1 MNLKINK
8 QIKQLIFWIGALIIG
23 AILGSLH
30 VDTVDKVCDFVATV
44 FTRLFK
50 FTAVPAIAV
59 SVLST
64 LATLGGNKETGKIF
78 RRTIMYT
85 LLTTLAAST
94 IAAILF
100 FIIKPEVLSAAAYE
114 NAGADK
120 IASMSS
126 SSFLSYF
133 INAIPDNILYPFVSG
148 NVLSI
153 LIVSFAFGFAISKM
167 KESDQKTA
175 ILNVVLG
182 FQELVFKVIGWIIA
196 ILPIGIIAFTAQLIK
211 DLGADFGAASIGR
224 YTAVVL
230 SGNLIQFFIVLSIF
244 LLCRGINPFKHFK
257 NMIPAILTALF
268 TKSSAATLPVTM
280 DCVENRVKCD
290 KKFSRFIL
298 PMCTTINM
306 NGCAAFILVTSLFVM
321 KNGGV
326 DLNIITVITWILIS
340 VISAVGNAGVP
351 MGCFFLTLSLM
362 AGKGMPIGVMGVI
375 LPIYAIIDMIETAV
389 NIYSDSCVCA
399 MTNKDLKNLVT
410 EEEKSE

>member
-1 MNLKINK
+1 MTK
-8 QIKQLIFWIGALIIG
+8 QVKQLILWVGALIIG
-23 AILGSLH
+23 AILGLLH
-30 VDTVDKVCDFVATV
+30 VSAIDSVCDFVATV

-50 FTAVPAIAV
+50 FCAVPAIAV

-78 RRTIMYT
+78 RRTIFYT
-85 LLTTLAAST
+85 LLTTIAAST

-100 FIIKPEVLSAAAYE
+100 FIIKPEVLSASVYE
-114 NAGADK
+114 GVAADK
-120 IASMSS
+120 IQSMSS

-133 INAIPDNILYPFVSG
+133 TSAIPDNILYPFVSG

-153 LIVSFAFGFAISKM
+153 LIVSFAFGIGISKM
-167 KESDQKTA
+167 ADSDKKTSL
-175 ILNVVLG
+175 LNVILG
-182 FQELVFKVIGWIIA
+182 FQELVFKIIGWIIT
-196 ILPIGIIAFTAQLIK
+196 ILPIGIIAFTAQLVK
-211 DLGADFGAASIGR
+211 EMSADIAMESIGK

-244 LLCRGINPFKHFK
+244 LLVRGLNPVKHFK

-326 DLNIITVITWILIS
+326 ELNLITVISWILIS

-362 AGKGMPIGVMGVI
+362 AGKGMPIGVMGII
-375 LPIYAIIDMIETAV
+375 LPIYAVIDMIETAV

-399 MTNKDLKNLVT
+399 MTNKDLKDLVA
-410 EEEKSE
+410 E

>member
-1 MNLKINK
+1 MSK
-8 QIKQLIFWIGALIIG
+8 QIKQLIFWVGALIIG
-23 AILGSLH
+23 AVLGILNISEVNKG
-30 VDTVDKVCDFVATV
+30 CDFVATI

-50 FTAVPAIAV
+50 FAAVPAIAV
-59 SVLST
+59 SVLTTIAS
-64 LATLGGNKETGKIF
+64 LGGNKETGKIF
-78 RRTIMYT
+78 RRTITYT
-85 LLTTLAAST
+85 LLTTLVAST
-94 IAAILF
+94 VAAILF
-100 FIIKPEVLSAAAYE
+100 FVINPEVIDAATIANAAAGDIE
-114 NAGADK
+114 KVTKLEKG
-120 IASMSS
+120 
-126 SSFLSYF
+126 SSFFSYF
-133 INAIPDNILYPFVSG
+133 KDVIPDNILTPFTTG

-153 LIVSFAFGFAISKM
+153 LIVAFTFGFAISRM
-167 KESDQKTA
+167 KESDRKTTT
-175 ILNVVLG
+175 LNVING
-182 FQELVFKVIGWIIA
+182 FQEIVFKVIGWIVA
-196 ILPIGIIAFTAQLIK
+196 ILPIGIIAFTCQFVRDISANI
-211 DLGADFGAASIGR
+211 AMESIGK

-230 SGNLIQFFIVLSIF
+230 SGNLIQFFIVLSVF
-244 LLCRGINPFKHFK
+244 LLIRGINPAKHFK

-326 DLNIITVITWILIS
+326 ELNLITVISWILIS

-362 AGKGMPIGVMGVI
+362 VGKGMDVKVMAVL
-375 LPIYAIIDMIETAV
+375 LPIYAIIDMVETAV

-410 EEEKSE
+410 AEEPSA

>member
-1 MNLKINK
+1 MTK
-8 QIKQLIFWIGALIIG
+8 QVRQVIFWVGALVIGAV
-23 AILGSLH
+23 LGSLH
-30 VDTVDKVCDFVATV
+30 VGAVDSVCNFVATV

-59 SVLST
+59 SVLTT
-64 LATLGGNKETGKIF
+64 LATLGSNKETARIF
-78 RRTIMYT
+78 KRTIMYT

-100 FIIKPEVLSAAAYE
+100 FAIKPEVLSVAAYE
-114 NAGADK
+114 GAQAEK
-120 IASMSS
+120 IQSMSS

-133 INAIPDNILYPFVSG
+133 ISAIPDNIIYPFVSG

-153 LIVSFAFGFAISKM
+153 LIVSFAFGFAISM
-167 KESDQKTA
+167 MPESEKKSA
-175 ILNVVLG
+175 ILNIALG
-182 FQELVFKVIGWIIA
+182 FQELVFKVISWIIA
-196 ILPIGIIAFTAQLIK
+196 ILPVGIIAFTAQLVKEMSANI
-211 DLGADFGAASIGR
+211 AMESIGK

-230 SGNLIQFFIVLSIF
+230 SGNLIQFFIVLSLF
-244 LLCRGINPFKHFK
+244 LLARGINPVKHFK
-257 NMIPAILTALF
+257 NMRPAILTALF

-280 DCVENRVKCD
+280 DCAESRVKCN
-290 KKFSRFIL
+290 KKFTRFIL

-326 DLNIITVITWILIS
+326 ELTLLTVITWILIS

-375 LPIYAIIDMIETAV
+375 LPIYAVIDMIETAV

-399 MTNKDLKNLVT
+399 MTNKDLKDL
-410 EEEKSE
+410 ED

>member
-1 MNLKINK
+1 MNK
-8 QIKQLIFWIGALIIG
+8 QVKQAIFWVGALIIG
-23 AILGSLH
+23 AVLGLLH
-30 VDTVDKVCDFVATV
+30 ITAIDNICNFIATI

-59 SVLST
+59 SILTT
-64 LATLGGNKETGKIF
+64 LASLGGNKETGKIF
-78 RRTIMYT
+78 RRTLMYT

-94 IAAILF
+94 IAAVLF
-100 FIIKPEVLSAAAYE
+100 FVIKPEVLSASVYEGVAAE
-114 NAGADK
+114 KLAN
-120 IASMSS
+120 MNSS
-126 SSFLSYF
+126 TFLDYF
-133 INAIPDNILYPFVSG
+133 IQAIPDNILYPFVSG

-153 LIVSFAFGFAISKM
+153 LIVSFVFGFAISKM
-167 KESDQKTA
+167 QESDKKTA
-175 ILNVVLG
+175 ILNIING
-182 FQELVFKVIGWIIA
+182 FQEMVFKVIGWIIA
-196 ILPIGIIAFTAQLIK
+196 ILPIGIIAFTAQLINEMS
-211 DLGADFGAASIGR
+211 AHIAMESIGK
-224 YTAVVL
+224 YVAVIL

-244 LLCRGINPFKHFK
+244 LLIRGINPAKHFK

-326 DLNIITVITWILIS
+326 QLDLITVITWILIS

-375 LPIYAIIDMIETAV
+375 LPIYAVIDMIETAV

-410 EEEKSE
+410 E

>member
-1 MNLKINK
+1 MNK
-8 QIKQLIFWIGALIIG
+8 QVKQIIFWVGALIIG
-23 AILGSLH
+23 AVLGSLH
-30 VDTVDKVCDFVATV
+30 VAAVDSICDFTATV

-59 SVLST
+59 SILTT
-64 LATLGGNKETGKIF
+64 LAMLGGNKETGKIF
-78 RRTIMYT
+78 RKTITYT

-94 IAAILF
+94 IAAVLF
-100 FIIKPEVLSAAAYE
+100 FIIKPEVLSAAVYE
-114 NAGADK
+114 GIETSK
-120 IASMSS
+120 IESMGS

-133 INAIPDNILYPFVSG
+133 TNAIPDNILSPFVSG

-153 LIVSFAFGFAISKM
+153 LMVSAVFGLAISRM
-167 KESDQKTA
+167 KESDKKTA
-175 ILNVVLG
+175 VLNVING
-182 FQELVFKVIGWIIA
+182 FQEMVFTVIGWLVA
-196 ILPIGIIAFTAQLIK
+196 ILPIGVIAFTAQLVK
-211 DLGADFGAASIGR
+211 DMSAGIVADSIGR
-224 YTAVVL
+224 YVAVVL

-244 LLCRGINPFKHFK
+244 LLVRGINPAKHFK

-321 KNGGV
+321 QNAGIQL
-326 DLNIITVITWILIS
+326 DLITVISWILIS
-340 VISAVGNAGVP
+340 VVSAVGNAGVP

-362 AGKGMPIGVMGVI
+362 AGKGIDFKVMGVL
-375 LPIYAIIDMIETAV
+375 LPIYALIDMIETAV
-389 NIYSDSCVCA
+389 NIYSASCVCA
-399 MTNKDLKNLVT
+399 MTNKDLKDLVT
-410 EEEKSE
+410 EEPSA

>member
-1 MNLKINK
+1 MNK
-8 QIKQLIFWIGALIIG
+8 QVKQAIFWVGALIIG
-23 AILGSLH
+23 AVLGLLH
-30 VDTVDKVCDFVATV
+30 ITAIDNICNFIATI

-59 SVLST
+59 SILTT
-64 LATLGGNKETGKIF
+64 LASLGGNKETGKIF
-78 RRTIMYT
+78 RRTLMYT

-94 IAAILF
+94 IAAVLF
-100 FIIKPEVLSAAAYE
+100 FVIKPEVLSASVYEGVAAE
-114 NAGADK
+114 KLAN
-120 IASMSS
+120 MNSS
-126 SSFLSYF
+126 TFLDYF
-133 INAIPDNILYPFVSG
+133 IQAIPDNILYPFVSG

-153 LIVSFAFGFAISKM
+153 LIVSFVFGFAISKM
-167 KESDQKTA
+167 QESDKKTA
-175 ILNVVLG
+175 ILNVING
-182 FQELVFKVIGWIIA
+182 FQEMVFKVIGWIIA
-196 ILPIGIIAFTAQLIK
+196 ILPIGIIAFTAQLINEMS
-211 DLGADFGAASIGR
+211 AHIAMESIGK
-224 YTAVVL
+224 YVAVVL

-244 LLCRGINPFKHFK
+244 LLIRGINPVKHFK

-326 DLNIITVITWILIS
+326 QLDLITVITWILIS

-375 LPIYAIIDMIETAV
+375 LPIYAVIDMIETAV

-410 EEEKSE
+410 E

>member
-1 MNLKINK
+1 MNK
-8 QIKQLIFWIGALIIG
+8 QVKQVIFWVGALIIG
-23 AILGSLH
+23 AVLGLLH
-30 VDTVDKVCDFVATV
+30 ITAIDSICNFVATI

-59 SVLST
+59 SILTT
-64 LATLGGNKETGKIF
+64 LASLGGNKETGKIF
-78 RRTIMYT
+78 RRTLMYT

-94 IAAILF
+94 IAAVLF
-100 FIIKPEVLSAAAYE
+100 FVIKPEVLSASVYEGVAAE
-114 NAGADK
+114 KLAN
-120 IASMSS
+120 MNSS
-126 SSFLSYF
+126 TFLDYF
-133 INAIPDNILYPFVSG
+133 IQAIPDNILYPFVSG

-153 LIVSFAFGFAISKM
+153 LIVSFVFGFAISKM
-167 KESDQKTA
+167 QESDKKTA
-175 ILNVVLG
+175 ILNVING
-182 FQELVFKVIGWIIA
+182 FQAMVFKVIGWIIA
-196 ILPIGIIAFTAQLIK
+196 ILPIGIIAFTAQLINEMS
-211 DLGADFGAASIGR
+211 AHIAMESIGK
-224 YTAVVL
+224 YVAVVL

-244 LLCRGINPFKHFK
+244 LLIRGINPAKHFK

-326 DLNIITVITWILIS
+326 QLDLITVITWILIS

-375 LPIYAIIDMIETAV
+375 LPIYAVIDMIETAV

-410 EEEKSE
+410 E

>member
-1 MNLKINK
+1 MNK
-8 QIKQLIFWIGALIIG
+8 QVKQVIFWVGALIIG
-23 AILGSLH
+23 AVLGLLH
-30 VDTVDKVCDFVATV
+30 ITAIDNICNFVATI

-59 SVLST
+59 SILTT
-64 LATLGGNKETGKIF
+64 LASLGGNKETGKIF
-78 RRTIMYT
+78 RRTLMYT

-100 FIIKPEVLSAAAYE
+100 FVIKPEVLSASVYEGVAAE
-114 NAGADK
+114 KLAN
-120 IASMSS
+120 MNSS
-126 SSFLSYF
+126 TFLDYF
-133 INAIPDNILYPFVSG
+133 IQAIPDNILYPFVSG
-148 NVLSI
+148 NILSI
-153 LIVSFAFGFAISKM
+153 LIVSFLFGFAISKM
-167 KESDQKTA
+167 QESDKKTA
-175 ILNVVLG
+175 ILNVING
-182 FQELVFKVIGWIIA
+182 FQEMVFKVIGWIIA
-196 ILPIGIIAFTAQLIK
+196 ILPIGIIAFTAQLINEMS
-211 DLGADFGAASIGR
+211 AHIAMESIGK
-224 YTAVVL
+224 YVAVVL

-244 LLCRGINPFKHFK
+244 LLIRGINPAKHFK

-326 DLNIITVITWILIS
+326 QLDLITVITWILIS

-375 LPIYAIIDMIETAV
+375 LPIYAVIDMIETAV

-410 EEEKSE
+410 E

>member
-1 MNLKINK
+1 MTK
-8 QIKQLIFWIGALIIG
+8 QVRQVIFWVGALVIGAV
-23 AILGSLH
+23 LGSLH
-30 VDTVDKVCDFVATV
+30 VGAVDSVCNFVATV

-59 SVLST
+59 SVLTT
-64 LATLGGNKETGKIF
+64 LATLGSNKETARIF
-78 RRTIMYT
+78 KRTIMYT

-100 FIIKPEVLSAAAYE
+100 FAIKPEVLSVAAYE
-114 NAGADK
+114 GAQAEK
-120 IASMSS
+120 IQSMSS

-133 INAIPDNILYPFVSG
+133 ISAIPDNIIYPFVSG

-153 LIVSFAFGFAISKM
+153 LIVSFAFGFAISM
-167 KESDQKTA
+167 MPESEKKSA
-175 ILNVVLG
+175 ILNIALG
-182 FQELVFKVIGWIIA
+182 FQELVFKVISWIIA
-196 ILPIGIIAFTAQLIK
+196 ILPVGIIAFTAQLVKEMSANI
-211 DLGADFGAASIGR
+211 AMESIGK

-230 SGNLIQFFIVLSIF
+230 SGNLIQFFIVLSLF
-244 LLCRGINPFKHFK
+244 LLARGINPVKHFK
-257 NMIPAILTALF
+257 NMLPAILTALF

-280 DCVENRVKCD
+280 DCAESRVKCN
-290 KKFSRFIL
+290 KKFTRFIL

-326 DLNIITVITWILIS
+326 ELTLLTVITWILIS

-375 LPIYAIIDMIETAV
+375 LPIYAVIDMIETAV

-399 MTNKDLKNLVT
+399 MTNKDLKDL
-410 EEEKSE
+410 ED

>member
-1 MNLKINK
+1 MKK
-8 QIKQLIFWIGALIIG
+8 PVKQLILWVGALVIG

-30 VDTVDKVCDFVATV
+30 VGAIDSVCDFVATV

-50 FTAVPAIAV
+50 FCAVPAIAV

-78 RRTIMYT
+78 KRTIMYT
-85 LLTTLAAST
+85 LLTTIAAST

-100 FIIKPEVLSAAAYE
+100 FIIKPEVLSASVYE
-114 NAGADK
+114 GVAADK
-120 IASMSS
+120 LNSMSS
-126 SSFLSYF
+126 ASFLSYF
-133 INAIPDNILYPFVSG
+133 TSAIPDNILYPFVSG

-153 LIVSFAFGFAISKM
+153 LIVSFAFGFAISRM
-167 KESDQKTA
+167 EESEKKTTV
-175 ILNVVLG
+175 LNVVLG
-182 FQELVFKVIGWIIA
+182 FQELVFKIIGWIIT

-211 DLGADFGAASIGR
+211 EMSADIAMESIGK

-244 LLCRGINPFKHFK
+244 LLIRGINPLKHFK

-280 DCVENRVKCD
+280 DCVENRVGCD

-326 DLNIITVITWILIS
+326 DLNIFTVIAWILIS

-375 LPIYAIIDMIETAV
+375 LPIYAVIDMIETAV

-399 MTNKDLKNLVT
+399 MTNKDLKDLVDAPAA
-410 EEEKSE
+410 E

>member
-1 MNLKINK
+1 MNK
-8 QIKQLIFWIGALIIG
+8 QVKQVIFWVGALIIG
-23 AILGSLH
+23 AVLGLLH
-30 VDTVDKVCDFVATV
+30 ITAIDNICNFVATI

-59 SVLST
+59 SILTT
-64 LATLGGNKETGKIF
+64 LASLGGNKETGKIF
-78 RRTIMYT
+78 RRTLMYT

-94 IAAILF
+94 IAAVLF
-100 FIIKPEVLSAAAYE
+100 FVIKPEVLSASVYEGVAAE
-114 NAGADK
+114 KLAN
-120 IASMSS
+120 MNSS
-126 SSFLSYF
+126 TFLDYF
-133 INAIPDNILYPFVSG
+133 IQAIPDDILYPFVSG

-153 LIVSFAFGFAISKM
+153 LIVSFVFGFAISKM
-167 KESDQKTA
+167 QESDKKTA
-175 ILNVVLG
+175 ILNVING
-182 FQELVFKVIGWIIA
+182 FQEMVFKVIGWIIA
-196 ILPIGIIAFTAQLIK
+196 ILPIGIIAFTAQLINEMS
-211 DLGADFGAASIGR
+211 AHIAMESIGK
-224 YTAVVL
+224 YVAVIL

-244 LLCRGINPFKHFK
+244 LLIRGINPAKHFK

-280 DCVENRVKCD
+280 DCIENRVKCD

-326 DLNIITVITWILIS
+326 QLDLITVITWILIS

-375 LPIYAIIDMIETAV
+375 LPIYAVIDMIETAV

-410 EEEKSE
+410 E

>member
-1 MNLKINK
+1 MNK
-8 QIKQLIFWIGALIIG
+8 QVKQVIFWVGALIIG
-23 AILGSLH
+23 AVLGLLH
-30 VDTVDKVCDFVATV
+30 ITAIDNICNFIATI

-59 SVLST
+59 SILTT
-64 LATLGGNKETGKIF
+64 LASLGGNKETGKIF
-78 RRTIMYT
+78 RRTLMYT

-94 IAAILF
+94 IAAVLF
-100 FIIKPEVLSAAAYE
+100 FVIKPEVLSASVYEGVAAE
-114 NAGADK
+114 KLAN
-120 IASMSS
+120 MNSS
-126 SSFLSYF
+126 TFLDYF
-133 INAIPDNILYPFVSG
+133 IQAIPDNILYPFVSG

-153 LIVSFAFGFAISKM
+153 LIVSFVFGFAISKM
-167 KESDQKTA
+167 QESDKKTA
-175 ILNVVLG
+175 ILNVING
-182 FQELVFKVIGWIIA
+182 FQEMVFKVIGWIIA

-375 LPIYAIIDMIETAV
+375 LPIYAVIDMIETAV

-410 EEEKSE
+410 E

>member
-1 MNLKINK
+1 MSK
-8 QIKQLIFWIGALIIG
+8 QIKQVIFWVGALIIG
-23 AILGSLH
+23 VILGSLH
-30 VDTVDKVCDFVATV
+30 VEAVDKTCNFVATV

-59 SVLST
+59 SVMTT
-64 LATLGGNKETGKIF
+64 LAMLGGNKETGKIF
-78 RRTIMYT
+78 RRTLMYT

-94 IAAILF
+94 LAAILF
-100 FIIKPEVLSAAAYE
+100 FAINPEVLSTSVYE
-114 NAGADK
+114 GVAEDTL
-120 IASMSS
+120 ASMNS
-126 SSFLSYF
+126 SSFLDYF
-133 INAIPDNILYPFVSG
+133 VIAIPDNILYPFVSG

-153 LIVSFAFGFAISKM
+153 LIVSFSFGFAISRM
-167 KESDQKTA
+167 KESEKKTA
-175 ILNVVLG
+175 ILNVING
-182 FQELVFKVIGWIIA
+182 FQEMVFIVIGWIIA
-196 ILPIGIIAFTAQLIK
+196 ILPVGIIAFTAQLVS
-211 DLGADFGAASIGR
+211 DLSAGIVTDSIGR
-224 YTAVVL
+224 YVAVVL
-230 SGNLIQFFIVLSIF
+230 SGNLLQFFVILSIF
-244 LLCRGINPFKHFK
+244 LLIRGINPAKHFK

-268 TKSSAATLPVTM
+268 IKSSAATLPVTM
-280 DCVENRVKCD
+280 DCVENRVKCQ

-326 DLNIITVITWILIS
+326 DLNLITVVSWILIS

-362 AGKGMPIGVMGVI
+362 AGKGMPIGVMGII

-399 MTNKDLKNLVT
+399 MVNKDLGQAD
-410 EEEKSE
+410 EESPVA

>member
-1 MNLKINK
+1 MTK
-8 QIKQLIFWIGALIIG
+8 QVKQVIFWVGALIIG
-23 AILGSLH
+23 AVLGSLH
-30 VDTVDKVCDFVATV
+30 VGIIDSVCDFVATV

-64 LATLGGNKETGKIF
+64 LAMLGGNKETGKIF
-78 RRTIMYT
+78 KRTIMYT
-85 LLTTLAAST
+85 LLTTIAAST

-100 FIIKPEVLSAAAYE
+100 FIIKPEVLSAATYE
-114 NAGADK
+114 GVAADK
-120 IASMSS
+120 IESMSS
-126 SSFLSYF
+126 STFLSYF
-133 INAIPDNILYPFVSG
+133 ITAIPDNILYPFVSG

-167 KESDQKTA
+167 EESEKKTA
-175 ILNVVLG
+175 IMNIVLG
-182 FQELVFKVIGWIIA
+182 FQELVFKIIGWIIT
-196 ILPIGIIAFTAQLIK
+196 ILPIGIIAFTAQLVKEMSAGIV
-211 DLGADFGAASIGR
+211 ADSIGR

-244 LLCRGINPFKHFK
+244 LLIRGINPVKHFK

-280 DCVENRVKCD
+280 DCVENRVGCH

-326 DLNIITVITWILIS
+326 ELNLITVIAWILIS

-375 LPIYAIIDMIETAV
+375 LPIYAVIDMIETAV

-399 MTNKDLKNLVT
+399 MTNKDLKDL
-410 EEEKSE
+410 ED

>member
-1 MNLKINK
+1 MTK
-8 QIKQLIFWIGALIIG
+8 QVRQVIFWVGALVIGAV
-23 AILGSLH
+23 LGSLH
-30 VDTVDKVCDFVATV
+30 VGAVDSVCNFVATV

-59 SVLST
+59 SVLTT
-64 LATLGGNKETGKIF
+64 LATLGSNKETARIF
-78 RRTIMYT
+78 KRTIMYT

-100 FIIKPEVLSAAAYE
+100 FAIKPEVLSVAAYE
-114 NAGADK
+114 GAQAEK
-120 IASMSS
+120 IQSMSS

-133 INAIPDNILYPFVSG
+133 ISAIPDNIIYPFVSG

-153 LIVSFAFGFAISKM
+153 LIVSFAFGFAISM
-167 KESDQKTA
+167 MPESEKKSA
-175 ILNVVLG
+175 ILNVALG
-182 FQELVFKVIGWIIA
+182 FQELVFKVISWIIA
-196 ILPIGIIAFTAQLIK
+196 ILPVGIIAFTAQLVKEMSANI
-211 DLGADFGAASIGR
+211 AMESIGK

-230 SGNLIQFFIVLSIF
+230 SGNLIQFFIVLSLF
-244 LLCRGINPFKHFK
+244 LLARGINPVKHFK
-257 NMIPAILTALF
+257 NMLPAILTALF

-280 DCVENRVKCD
+280 DCAESRVKCN
-290 KKFSRFIL
+290 KKFTRFIL

-326 DLNIITVITWILIS
+326 ELTLLTVITWILIS

-375 LPIYAIIDMIETAV
+375 LPIYAVIDMIETAV

-399 MTNKDLKNLVT
+399 MTNKDLKDL
-410 EEEKSE
+410 ED

>member
-1 MNLKINK
+1 MNK
-8 QIKQLIFWIGALIIG
+8 QVKQVIFWVGALIIG
-23 AILGSLH
+23 AVLGLLH
-30 VDTVDKVCDFVATV
+30 ITAIDSICNFVATI

-59 SVLST
+59 SILTT
-64 LATLGGNKETGKIF
+64 LASLGGNKETGKIF
-78 RRTIMYT
+78 RRTLMYT

-94 IAAILF
+94 IAAVLF
-100 FIIKPEVLSAAAYE
+100 FVIKPEVLSASVYEGVAAE
-114 NAGADK
+114 KLAN
-120 IASMSS
+120 MNSS
-126 SSFLSYF
+126 TFLDYF
-133 INAIPDNILYPFVSG
+133 IQAIPDNILYPFVSG

-153 LIVSFAFGFAISKM
+153 LIVSFVFGFAISKM
-167 KESDQKTA
+167 QESDKKTA
-175 ILNVVLG
+175 ILNVING
-182 FQELVFKVIGWIIA
+182 FQEMVFKVIGWIIA
-196 ILPIGIIAFTAQLIK
+196 ILPIGIIAFTAQLINEMS
-211 DLGADFGAASIGR
+211 AHIAMESIGK
-224 YTAVVL
+224 YVAVVL

-244 LLCRGINPFKHFK
+244 LLIRGINPAKHFK

-326 DLNIITVITWILIS
+326 QLDLFTVITWILIS

-375 LPIYAIIDMIETAV
+375 LPIYAVIDMIETAV

-410 EEEKSE
+410 E

>member
-1 MNLKINK
+1 MNK
-8 QIKQLIFWIGALIIG
+8 QVKQVIFWVGALIIG
-23 AILGSLH
+23 AVLGLLH
-30 VDTVDKVCDFVATV
+30 ITAIDNICNFIATI

-59 SVLST
+59 SILTT
-64 LATLGGNKETGKIF
+64 LASLGGNKETGKIF
-78 RRTIMYT
+78 RRTLMYT

-94 IAAILF
+94 IAAVLF
-100 FIIKPEVLSAAAYE
+100 FVIKPEVLSASVYEGVAAE
-114 NAGADK
+114 KLAN
-120 IASMSS
+120 MNSS
-126 SSFLSYF
+126 TFLDYF
-133 INAIPDNILYPFVSG
+133 IQAIPDNILYPFVSG

-153 LIVSFAFGFAISKM
+153 LIVSFVFGFAISKM
-167 KESDQKTA
+167 QESDKKTA
-175 ILNVVLG
+175 ILNVING
-182 FQELVFKVIGWIIA
+182 FQEMVFKVIGWIIA
-196 ILPIGIIAFTAQLIK
+196 ILPIGIIAFTAQLINEMS
-211 DLGADFGAASIGR
+211 AHIAMESIGK
-224 YTAVVL
+224 YVAVIL

-244 LLCRGINPFKHFK
+244 LLIRGINPAKHFK

-326 DLNIITVITWILIS
+326 QLDLITVITWILIS
-340 VISAVGNAGVP
+340 VVSAVGNAGVP

-375 LPIYAIIDMIETAV
+375 LPIYAVIDMIETAV

-410 EEEKSE
+410 E

>member
-1 MNLKINK
+1 MNK
-8 QIKQLIFWIGALIIG
+8 QVKQVIFWVGALVIGAVLGLLHIT
-23 AILGSLH
+23 AIDSI
-30 VDTVDKVCDFVATV
+30 CNFVATI

-59 SVLST
+59 SILTT
-64 LATLGGNKETGKIF
+64 LASLGGNKETGKIF
-78 RRTIMYT
+78 RRTLMYT

-94 IAAILF
+94 IAAVLF
-100 FIIKPEVLSAAAYE
+100 FVIKPEVLSASVYEGVAAE
-114 NAGADK
+114 KLAN
-120 IASMSS
+120 MNSS
-126 SSFLSYF
+126 TFLDYF
-133 INAIPDNILYPFVSG
+133 IQAIPDNILYPFVSG

-153 LIVSFAFGFAISKM
+153 LIVSFVFGFAISKM
-167 KESDQKTA
+167 QESDKKTA
-175 ILNVVLG
+175 ILNVING
-182 FQELVFKVIGWIIA
+182 FQEMVFKVIGWIIA
-196 ILPIGIIAFTAQLIK
+196 ILPIGIIAFTAQLINEMS
-211 DLGADFGAASIGR
+211 AHIAMESIGK
-224 YTAVVL
+224 YVAVIL

-244 LLCRGINPFKHFK
+244 LLIRGINPAKHFK

-326 DLNIITVITWILIS
+326 QLDLFTVITWILIS

-375 LPIYAIIDMIETAV
+375 LPIYAVIDMIETAV

-410 EEEKSE
+410 E

>member
-1 MNLKINK
+1 MNK
-8 QIKQLIFWIGALIIG
+8 QVKQVIFWVGALIIG
-23 AILGSLH
+23 AVLGLLH
-30 VDTVDKVCDFVATV
+30 ITAIDNICNFIATI

-59 SVLST
+59 SILTT
-64 LATLGGNKETGKIF
+64 LASLGGNKETGKIF
-78 RRTIMYT
+78 RRTLMYT

-94 IAAILF
+94 IAAVLF
-100 FIIKPEVLSAAAYE
+100 FVIKPEVLSASVYEGVAAE
-114 NAGADK
+114 KLAN
-120 IASMSS
+120 MNSS
-126 SSFLSYF
+126 TFLDYF
-133 INAIPDNILYPFVSG
+133 IQAIPDNILYPFVSG

-153 LIVSFAFGFAISKM
+153 LIVSFVFGFAISKM
-167 KESDQKTA
+167 QESDKKTA
-175 ILNVVLG
+175 ILNVING
-182 FQELVFKVIGWIIA
+182 FQEMVFKVIGWIIA
-196 ILPIGIIAFTAQLIK
+196 ILPIGIIAFTAQLINEMS
-211 DLGADFGAASIGR
+211 AHIAMESIGK
-224 YTAVVL
+224 YVAVIL

-244 LLCRGINPFKHFK
+244 LLIRGINPAKHFK
-257 NMIPAILTALF
+257 NMIPAILTELF

-326 DLNIITVITWILIS
+326 QLDLITVITWILIS

-375 LPIYAIIDMIETAV
+375 LPIYAVIDMIETAV

-410 EEEKSE
+410 E

>member
-1 MNLKINK
+1 MT
-8 QIKQLIFWIGALIIG
+8 KQLKQVIFWVGALVIGAV
-23 AILGSLH
+23 LGSLH
-30 VDTVDKVCDFVATV
+30 VGVIDSICDFVATV

-64 LATLGGNKETGKIF
+64 LAMLGGNKETGKIF
-78 RRTIMYT
+78 KRTIMYT
-85 LLTTLAAST
+85 LLTTIAAST

-100 FIIKPEVLSAAAYE
+100 FIIKPEVLSVAAYE
-114 NAGADK
+114 GVAADK
-120 IASMSS
+120 IESMSS

-133 INAIPDNILYPFVSG
+133 ITAIPDNILYPFVSG

-167 KESDQKTA
+167 EESEKKTA
-175 ILNVVLG
+175 IMNIVLG
-182 FQELVFKVIGWIIA
+182 FQELVFKIIGWIIT
-196 ILPIGIIAFTAQLIK
+196 ILPIGIIAFTAQLVKEMSGGIV
-211 DLGADFGAASIGR
+211 ADSIGR

-244 LLCRGINPFKHFK
+244 LLIRGINPVKHFK

-280 DCVENRVKCD
+280 DCVENRVGCH

-326 DLNIITVITWILIS
+326 ELNLITVVTWILIS

-375 LPIYAIIDMIETAV
+375 LPIYAVIDMIETAV

-399 MTNKDLKNLVT
+399 MTNKDLKELEN
-410 EEEKSE
+410 

>member
-1 MNLKINK
+1 MKK
-8 QIKQLIFWIGALIIG
+8 PVKQLILWVGALVIG

-30 VDTVDKVCDFVATV
+30 VGAIDSVCDFVATV

-50 FTAVPAIAV
+50 FCAVPAIAV

-85 LLTTLAAST
+85 LLTTVAAST

-100 FIIKPEVLSAAAYE
+100 FIIKPEVLSASVYE
-114 NAGADK
+114 GVAADK
-120 IASMSS
+120 LESMSS

-133 INAIPDNILYPFVSG
+133 TSAIPDNILYPFVSG

-153 LIVSFAFGFAISKM
+153 LIVSFAFGIGISKM
-167 KESDQKTA
+167 EESEKKTT

-182 FQELVFKVIGWIIA
+182 FQELVFKIIGWIIT
-196 ILPIGIIAFTAQLIK
+196 ILPVGIIAFTAQLIK
-211 DLGADFGAASIGR
+211 EMSANIAMESIGK

-244 LLCRGINPFKHFK
+244 LLCRGINPVKHFK

-326 DLNIITVITWILIS
+326 ELNLITVISWILIS

-362 AGKGMPIGVMGVI
+362 VGKGMDVKVMAVL
-375 LPIYAIIDMIETAV
+375 LPIYAIIDMVETAV

-410 EEEKSE
+410 AEEPSA

>member
-1 MNLKINK
+1 MNK
-8 QIKQLIFWIGALIIG
+8 QVKQAIFWVGALIIG
-23 AILGSLH
+23 AVLGLLH
-30 VDTVDKVCDFVATV
+30 ITAIDNICNFVATI

-59 SVLST
+59 SILTT
-64 LATLGGNKETGKIF
+64 LASLGGNKETGKIF
-78 RRTIMYT
+78 RRTLMYT

-100 FIIKPEVLSAAAYE
+100 FVIKPEVLSASVYEGVAAE
-114 NAGADK
+114 KLAN
-120 IASMSS
+120 MNSS
-126 SSFLSYF
+126 TFLDYF
-133 INAIPDNILYPFVSG
+133 IQAIPDNILYPFVSG
-148 NVLSI
+148 NFLSI
-153 LIVSFAFGFAISKM
+153 LIVSFVFGFAISKM
-167 KESDQKTA
+167 QESDKKTA
-175 ILNVVLG
+175 ILNVING
-182 FQELVFKVIGWIIA
+182 FQEMVFKVIGWIIA
-196 ILPIGIIAFTAQLIK
+196 ILPIGIIAFTAQLINEMS
-211 DLGADFGAASIGR
+211 AHIAMESIGK
-224 YTAVVL
+224 YVAVVL

-244 LLCRGINPFKHFK
+244 LLIRGINPAKHFK

-326 DLNIITVITWILIS
+326 QLDLITVITWILIS

-375 LPIYAIIDMIETAV
+375 LPIYAVIDMIETAV

-410 EEEKSE
+410 E

>member
-1 MNLKINK
+1 MNK
-8 QIKQLIFWIGALIIG
+8 QVKQIIFWVGALIIG
-23 AILGSLH
+23 AVLGSLH
-30 VDTVDKVCDFVATV
+30 VAAVDSICDFTATV

-59 SVLST
+59 SILTT
-64 LATLGGNKETGKIF
+64 LAMLGGNKETGKIF
-78 RRTIMYT
+78 RKTITYT

-100 FIIKPEVLSAAAYE
+100 FIIKPEVLSAAVYE
-114 NAGADK
+114 GIETSK
-120 IASMSS
+120 IESMGS

-133 INAIPDNILYPFVSG
+133 TNAIPDNILSPFVSG

-153 LIVSFAFGFAISKM
+153 LMVSAVFGLAISRM
-167 KESDQKTA
+167 KESDKKTA
-175 ILNVVLG
+175 VLNVING
-182 FQELVFKVIGWIIA
+182 FQEMVFTVIGWLVA
-196 ILPIGIIAFTAQLIK
+196 ILPIGVIAFTAQLVK
-211 DLGADFGAASIGR
+211 DMSAGIVADSIGR
-224 YTAVVL
+224 YVAVVL

-244 LLCRGINPFKHFK
+244 LLVRGINPAKHFK

-321 KNGGV
+321 QNAGIQ
-326 DLNIITVITWILIS
+326 LNLITVISWILIS
-340 VISAVGNAGVP
+340 VVSAVGNAGVP

-362 AGKGMPIGVMGVI
+362 AGKGIDFKVMGVL
-375 LPIYAIIDMIETAV
+375 LPIYALIDMIETAV

-399 MTNKDLKNLVT
+399 MTNKDLKDLVT
-410 EEEKSE
+410 EEPSA

>member
-1 MNLKINK
+1 MSK
-8 QIKQLIFWIGALIIG
+8 QIKQLIFWVGALIIG
-23 AILGSLH
+23 AVLGILNIPEVNKG
-30 VDTVDKVCDFVATV
+30 CDFVATI

-50 FTAVPAIAV
+50 FAAVPAIAV
-59 SVLST
+59 SVLTTIAS
-64 LATLGGNKETGKIF
+64 LGGNKETGKIF
-78 RRTIMYT
+78 RRTITYT
-85 LLTTLAAST
+85 LLTTLVAST
-94 IAAILF
+94 VAAILF
-100 FIIKPEVLSAAAYE
+100 FVINPEVIDAATIANAAAGDIE
-114 NAGADK
+114 KVAKLKKG
-120 IASMSS
+120 
-126 SSFLSYF
+126 SSFISYF
-133 INAIPDNILYPFVSG
+133 KDVIPDNILTPFTTG

-153 LIVSFAFGFAISKM
+153 LIVAFTFGFAISRM
-167 KESDQKTA
+167 KESDRKTTT
-175 ILNVVLG
+175 LNVING
-182 FQELVFKVIGWIIA
+182 FQEIVFKVIGWIVA
-196 ILPIGIIAFTAQLIK
+196 ILPIGIIAFTCQFVRDISANI
-211 DLGADFGAASIGR
+211 AMESIGK

-230 SGNLIQFFIVLSIF
+230 SGNLIQFFIVLSVF
-244 LLCRGINPFKHFK
+244 LLIRGINPAKHFK

-326 DLNIITVITWILIS
+326 ELNLITVISWILIS

-362 AGKGMPIGVMGVI
+362 VGKGMDVKVMAVL
-375 LPIYAIIDMIETAV
+375 LPIYAIIDMVETAV

-410 EEEKSE
+410 AEEPSA

>member
-1 MNLKINK
+1 MNK
-8 QIKQLIFWIGALIIG
+8 QVKQIIFWVGALIIG
-23 AILGSLH
+23 AVLGSLH
-30 VDTVDKVCDFVATV
+30 VAAVDSICDFTATV

-59 SVLST
+59 SILTT
-64 LATLGGNKETGKIF
+64 LAMLGGNKETGKIF
-78 RRTIMYT
+78 RKTITYT

-94 IAAILF
+94 IAAVLF
-100 FIIKPEVLSAAAYE
+100 FIIKPEVLSAAVYE
-114 NAGADK
+114 GIETSK
-120 IASMSS
+120 IESMGS

-133 INAIPDNILYPFVSG
+133 TNAIPDNILSPFVSG

-153 LIVSFAFGFAISKM
+153 LMVSAVFGLAISRM
-167 KESDQKTA
+167 KESDKKSA
-175 ILNVVLG
+175 VLNVING
-182 FQELVFKVIGWIIA
+182 FQEMVFTVIGWLVA
-196 ILPIGIIAFTAQLIK
+196 ILPIGVIAFTAQLVK
-211 DLGADFGAASIGR
+211 DMSAGIVADSIGR
-224 YTAVVL
+224 YVAVVL

-244 LLCRGINPFKHFK
+244 LLIRGINPAKHFK

-321 KNGGV
+321 QNAGIQ
-326 DLNIITVITWILIS
+326 LNLITVISWILIS

-362 AGKGMPIGVMGVI
+362 AGKGIDFKVMGVL
-375 LPIYAIIDMIETAV
+375 LPIYALIDMIETAV

-399 MTNKDLKNLVT
+399 MTNKDLKDLVT
-410 EEEKSE
+410 EEPSA

>member
-1 MNLKINK
+1 MNK
-8 QIKQLIFWIGALIIG
+8 QVKQVIFWVGALIIG
-23 AILGSLH
+23 AVLGLLH
-30 VDTVDKVCDFVATV
+30 ITAIDNICNFVATI

-59 SVLST
+59 SILTT
-64 LATLGGNKETGKIF
+64 LASLGGNKETGKIF
-78 RRTIMYT
+78 RRTLMYT

-94 IAAILF
+94 IAAVLF
-100 FIIKPEVLSAAAYE
+100 FVIKPEVLSASVYEGVAAE
-114 NAGADK
+114 KLAN
-120 IASMSS
+120 MNSS
-126 SSFLSYF
+126 TFLDYF
-133 INAIPDNILYPFVSG
+133 IQAIPDNILYPFVSG

-153 LIVSFAFGFAISKM
+153 LIVSFVFGFAISKM
-167 KESDQKTA
+167 QESDKKTA
-175 ILNVVLG
+175 ILNVING
-182 FQELVFKVIGWIIA
+182 FQEMVFKVIGWIIA
-196 ILPIGIIAFTAQLIK
+196 ILPIGIIAFTAQLINEMS
-211 DLGADFGAASIGR
+211 AHIAMESIGK
-224 YTAVVL
+224 YVAVIL

-244 LLCRGINPFKHFK
+244 LLIRGINPAKHFK

-326 DLNIITVITWILIS
+326 QLDLITVITWILIS

-375 LPIYAIIDMIETAV
+375 LPIYAVIDMIETAV

-410 EEEKSE
+410 E

>member
-1 MNLKINK
+1 MNK
-8 QIKQLIFWIGALIIG
+8 QVKQIIFWVGALIIG
-23 AILGSLH
+23 AVLGSLH
-30 VDTVDKVCDFVATV
+30 VAAVDSICDFTATV

-59 SVLST
+59 SILTT
-64 LATLGGNKETGKIF
+64 LAMLGGNKQTGKIF
-78 RRTIMYT
+78 RKTITYT

-100 FIIKPEVLSAAAYE
+100 FIIKPEVLSAAVYE
-114 NAGADK
+114 GIETSK
-120 IASMSS
+120 IESMGS

-133 INAIPDNILYPFVSG
+133 TNAIPDNILSPFVSG

-153 LIVSFAFGFAISKM
+153 LMVSAVFGLAISRM
-167 KESDQKTA
+167 KESEKKTA
-175 ILNVVLG
+175 VLNVING
-182 FQELVFKVIGWIIA
+182 FQEMVFTVIGWLVA
-196 ILPIGIIAFTAQLIK
+196 ILPIGVIAFTAQLVK
-211 DLGADFGAASIGR
+211 DMSAGIVADSIGR
-224 YTAVVL
+224 YVAVVL

-244 LLCRGINPFKHFK
+244 LLIRGINPAKHFK

-321 KNGGV
+321 QNAGIQ
-326 DLNIITVITWILIS
+326 LNLITVISWILIS
-340 VISAVGNAGVP
+340 VVSAVGNAGVP

-362 AGKGMPIGVMGVI
+362 AGKGIDFKVMGVL
-375 LPIYAIIDMIETAV
+375 LPIYALIDMIETAV

-399 MTNKDLKNLVT
+399 MTNKDLKDLVT
-410 EEEKSE
+410 EEPSA

>member
-1 MNLKINK
+1 MTK
-8 QIKQLIFWIGALIIG
+8 QVKQLLFWVGALVVG

-30 VDTVDKVCDFVATV
+30 VAAIDSVCNFVATV

-59 SVLST
+59 SILTT
-64 LATLGGNKETGKIF
+64 LASLGGNKETGRIF
-78 RRTIMYT
+78 RRTLMYT
-85 LLTTLAAST
+85 LLTTLAASA
-94 IAAILF
+94 IAAVLF
-100 FIIKPEVLSAAAYE
+100 FAINPEVLSASVYE
-114 NAGADK
+114 GVAADK
-120 IASMSS
+120 LASMNS
-126 SSFLSYF
+126 SSFLDYF
-133 INAIPDNILYPFVSG
+133 ISAIPDNILYPFVSG

-153 LIVSFAFGFAISKM
+153 LIVSAVFGIAISKM
-167 KESDQKTA
+167 KESEKKTT
-175 ILNVVLG
+175 ILNFVNG
-182 FQELVFKVIGWIIA
+182 FQEMVFTVIGWIIA
-196 ILPIGIIAFTAQLIK
+196 ILPIGIIAFTAQLINEMS
-211 DLGADFGAASIGR
+211 AHIAMESIGK
-224 YTAVVL
+224 YTAVVV
-230 SGNLIQFFIVLSIF
+230 SGNLIQFFIVLSVF
-244 LLCRGINPFKHFK
+244 LLIRGINPAKHFK

-326 DLNIITVITWILIS
+326 DLNLVTVISWILIS

-362 AGKGMPIGVMGVI
+362 AGKGMPIGVMGII
-375 LPIYAIIDMIETAV
+375 LPIYAVIDMIETAV

-399 MTNKDLKNLVT
+399 MTNKDLKDLVK
-410 EEEKSE
+410 E

>member
-1 MNLKINK
+1 MNK
-8 QIKQLIFWIGALIIG
+8 QVKQIIFWVGALIIG
-23 AILGSLH
+23 AVLGSLH
-30 VDTVDKVCDFVATV
+30 VAAVDSICDFTATV

-59 SVLST
+59 SILTT
-64 LATLGGNKETGKIF
+64 LAMLGGNKETGKIF
-78 RRTIMYT
+78 RKTITYT

-100 FIIKPEVLSAAAYE
+100 FIIKPEVLSAAVYE
-114 NAGADK
+114 GIETSK
-120 IASMSS
+120 IESMGS

-133 INAIPDNILYPFVSG
+133 TNAIPDNILSPFVSG

-153 LIVSFAFGFAISKM
+153 LMVSAVFGLAISRM
-167 KESDQKTA
+167 KESDKKSA
-175 ILNVVLG
+175 VLNVING
-182 FQELVFKVIGWIIA
+182 FQEMVFTVIGWLVA
-196 ILPIGIIAFTAQLIK
+196 ILPIGVIAFTAQLVK
-211 DLGADFGAASIGR
+211 DMSAGIVADSIGR
-224 YTAVVL
+224 YVAVVL

-244 LLCRGINPFKHFK
+244 LLVRGINPAKHFK

-321 KNGGV
+321 QNAGIQ
-326 DLNIITVITWILIS
+326 LNLITVISWILIS
-340 VISAVGNAGVP
+340 VVSAVGNAGVP

-362 AGKGMPIGVMGVI
+362 AGKGIDFKVMGVL
-375 LPIYAIIDMIETAV
+375 LPIYALIDMIETAV

-399 MTNKDLKNLVT
+399 MTNKDLKDLVT
-410 EEEKSE
+410 EEPSA